1 MIRCKFLV
9 GIVILCLV
17 ALLGGACIGEEKL
30 EGSLTVAELLDDPV
44 YDTEVKIYGDVS
56 GLGELACL
64 CFFLTSGGESIQVWY
79 DTMVENDGSVR
90 PAVNVQGIQNGDK
103 VIVVG
108 ELKGESGIHY
118 AKNDL
123 WAKSITVP

>member
-64 CFFLTSGGESIQVWY
+64 CFFLTSGGESIQVWLR
-79 DTMVENDGSVR
+79 MM
-90 PAVNVQGIQNGDK
+90 AV
-103 VIVVG
+103 
-108 ELKGESGIHY
+108 
-118 AKNDL
+118 
-123 WAKSITVP
+123 